1 MFFPSFVEKGII
13 FFDNFC
19 FLFFVF
25 VFVYIYI
32 YIYRLLFNIKK
43 REGGGCFF
51 FFPNMDRFCEWVGF
65 CFFRSFFFI
74 FGFFQSYV

>member
-1 MFFPSFVEKGII
+1 MEIDTRRWYTRLKKRSVGFLLFLFFPSFVEKGII

-32 YIYRLLFNIKK
+32 YISVAF
-43 REGGGCFF
+43 
-51 FFPNMDRFCEWVGF
+51 
-65 CFFRSFFFI
+65 
-74 FGFFQSYV
+74 

>member
-1 MFFPSFVEKGII
+1 MVYQVEKKECWIFTFFLFFPSFVEKGII

-32 YIYRLLFNIKK
+32 YISVAF
-43 REGGGCFF
+43 
-51 FFPNMDRFCEWVGF
+51 
-65 CFFRSFFFI
+65 
-74 FGFFQSYV
+74 